1 MITVLVL
8 HLQKDGIPTI
18 LGGHN
23 TLLTA
28 ETGCGKTLAY
38 LLPMI
43 NQILVWQM
51 LLRERQLN
59 SPLGIVVSPNRE
71 LANQIGVSSHCYL
84 LVTHECN
91 FPLY

>member
-1 MITVLVL
+1 MITILAL
-8 HLQKDGIPTI
+8 HLQTDGIPTI

-43 NQILVWQM
+43 NQILVWQL
-51 LLRERQLN
+51 LLRERKLN

-71 LANQIGVSSHCYL
+71 LANQIGVSSH
-84 LVTHECN
+84 
-91 FPLY
+91 